1 MYIQKSLEW
10 MEERRDVLISEAKK
24 ALTGTHDPM
33 AEMKLIDAVQR
44 LGISY
49 HFQDEINAS
58 LQKLKSTEFDNE
70 SFYQIAL
77 QFWLLRQE
85 RYYVS
90 CGKHNLSLPSAL
102 TCLL

>member
-10 MEERRDVLISEAKK
+10 MEERRDVLINEAKK
-24 ALTGTHDPM
+24 ALTGTHD
-33 AEMKLIDAVQR
+33 LIDAVQR

-49 HFQDEINAS
+49 HFQDEISAS

-90 CGKHNLSLPSAL
+90 CGKYNLSLPSAL